1 MHFIRMKKLTENFGG
16 GYNYTVYLCHFWK
29 HNIRCWY
36 NQCRQQKTN
45 L

>member
-1 MHFIRMKKLTENFGG
+1 MKKLTENFGG